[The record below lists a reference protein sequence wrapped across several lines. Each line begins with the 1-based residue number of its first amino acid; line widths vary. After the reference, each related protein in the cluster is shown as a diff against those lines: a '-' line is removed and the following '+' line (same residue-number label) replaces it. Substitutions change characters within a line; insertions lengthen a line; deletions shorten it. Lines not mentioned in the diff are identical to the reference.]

1 MSEGTKDW
9 SQSPLVK
16 IIVIILTIV
25 AIIINIHLLYHL
37 LTMPLETGL
46 GLKYH

>member
-25 AIIINIHLLYHL
+25 AIIIAYPIWVDI
-37 LTMPLETGL
+37 LT
-46 GLKYH
+46 